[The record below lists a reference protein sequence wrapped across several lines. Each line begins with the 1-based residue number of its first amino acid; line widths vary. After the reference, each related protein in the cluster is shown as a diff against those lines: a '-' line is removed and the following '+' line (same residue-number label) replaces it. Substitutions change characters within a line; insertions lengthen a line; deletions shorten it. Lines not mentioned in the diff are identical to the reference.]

1 MEILAMLPCLSIE
14 DVVSNIHF
22 KFLHIFRQLIMLVD
36 VYQGAEVSEFICPI
50 ALSLGADRV
59 AEVRLIS
66 YKLVSIVVTRC
77 SQSKFI
83 QGTGLLL

>member
-1 MEILAMLPCLSIE
+1 
-14 DVVSNIHF
+14 
-22 KFLHIFRQLIMLVD
+22 MLVD

-66 YKLVSIVVTRC
+66 YKLVSIVTRC

-83 QGTGLLL
+83 QGTGLLLL